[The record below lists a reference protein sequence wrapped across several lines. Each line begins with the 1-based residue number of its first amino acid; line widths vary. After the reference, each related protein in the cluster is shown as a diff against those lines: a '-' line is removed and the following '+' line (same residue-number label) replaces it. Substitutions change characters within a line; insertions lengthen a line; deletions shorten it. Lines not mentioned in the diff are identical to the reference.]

1 MKRDT
6 MMKTMREAISNVL
19 DTMFFQPVQFVDS
32 KCTLQEW
39 FSDKQSLVGATLNF
53 INSSEGSFYLL
64 LPVEIVKGV
73 TANFLGLL
81 EEEINEKQKKDTI
94 KEALSMIGGH
104 MLSLLDSK
112 GDFRLGIPEFI
123 EENDLTN
130 DKLGDLKGD
139 IILIETEDNRLAA
152 GIQIET

>member
-53 INSSEGSFYLL
+53 ISSSEGSFYLL
-64 LPVEIVKGV
+64 LPVEIVKDV

-81 EEEINEKQKKDTI
+81 EEEINEKQEKDTI
-94 KEALSMIGGH
+94 KEALNMIGGH

-112 GDFRLGIPEFI
+112 ADFRLGIPEFI

-139 IILIETEDNRLAA
+139 IIFIETADNRLAA
-152 GIQIET
+152 GIVID